1 MNISNFFIKRPIFAA
16 VISIIIFVIGAL
28 AYFRLPLSEYPEV
41 VPPTVVVRTSY
52 PGANPT
58 VIADTV
64 ASPLEQQINGVE
76 GMLYMFSQATADG
89 VMTLTITFGLGTD
102 LDKAQVQVQNRVSQ
116 ALPRLPQEVQRLGV
130 TTEKTSPD
138 LLMVVHLES
147 PDNRYDML
155 YLANLAILQ
164 VKDELGRLPGVGN
177 VQVFGA
183 GDFSMRVWLNPNKLA
198 SHNLTA
204 TDVVQAIR
212 EQNVQVAAGVLG
224 APPTNTGSTAFQL
237 LVNTQGRLTTEEEF
251 GNIIVRAAKNGQ
263 ITRIRDLGRVELGSS
278 TYALR
283 SLLDNKPAAALPISQ
298 RPGSNALETSQQ
310 VRDTMERLK
319 KSFPEGVDY
328 KIAYDPTVFVRE
340 SIQAVGHTFVEA
352 LILVVIVVLVFL
364 QTWRASVIPL
374 LALPVS
380 LIGTFS
386 IMLALGFSLN
396 TLSLFG
402 LVLAIGI
409 VVDDAIV
416 VVENVERNIALGLE
430 PHEATRRAMEEVSG
444 PIVAIALVL
453 CAVFVPTAFIVGLS
467 GQFYKQFAL
476 TIAISTVISAFN
488 SLTLSPALAAL
499 LLKSHDAKKDRF
511 TRAID
516 FAFGWFFK
524 LFNRFFGRAS
534 GGYGKLVT
542 HTLRSSVIAVVVY
555 AGLVGLTILGFS
567 RVPAGFVPT
576 QDKGYLVSFAQLPN
590 GATLDRTEDVIRKM
604 SDIALKHPGVQNA
617 VAFPGLSIN
626 GFTNSPNSGI
636 VFATLK
642 PSEERR
648 SPGLSAN
655 AIAADLNKQY
665 GSIQEAFIA
674 IFPPPPVQGLGT
686 VAGFKLYIEDRA
698 GMGLEPLY
706 KETTSTLQK
715 GNQTPGLIG
724 VFSSFDINVPQ
735 IDSHVDRE
743 KAKTYGIPLGDV
755 FDTMQVYLGSL
766 YVNDFNRFG
775 RTYQVNVQAES
786 PYRLQ
791 PEDISHLRTRNLAGE
806 MIPLGSVVTVK
817 PIFGPDRV
825 MHYNGFPAAE
835 INGAAAPGYS
845 TGQSESAI
853 AKVLDDQLP
862 NGMKYEWT
870 ELTYQ
875 KILAGNTMVYIFPLS
890 VFLVYLVLAAQYESW
905 SLPLVIILIVPMTL
919 FSAIAGVWLLNGDN
933 NVFTQISL
941 IVLVG
946 LACKN
951 AILIVEF
958 AREKQLQEGMNRV
971 DAVLEACRLRL
982 RPILMTSLAFTMGVI
997 PLVLSSGAGSEMRR
1011 AIGVA
1016 VFFGMLGVT
1025 AFGLVLTPVFYVVIQ
1040 RFVEG
1045 REIKKSPAS
1054 AGLRPSASVEA

>member
-1 MNISNFFIKRPIFAA
+1 
-16 VISIIIFVIGAL
+16 
-28 AYFRLPLSEYPEV
+28 
-41 VPPTVVVRTSY
+41 
-52 PGANPT
+52 
-58 VIADTV
+58 
-64 ASPLEQQINGVE
+64 
-76 GMLYMFSQATADG
+76 
-89 VMTLTITFGLGTD
+89 
-102 LDKAQVQVQNRVSQ
+102 
-116 ALPRLPQEVQRLGV
+116 
-130 TTEKTSPD
+130 
-138 LLMVVHLES
+138 
-147 PDNRYDML
+147 
-155 YLANLAILQ
+155 
-164 VKDELGRLPGVGN
+164 
-177 VQVFGA
+177 
-183 GDFSMRVWLNPNKLA
+183 
-198 SHNLTA
+198 
-204 TDVVQAIR
+204 
-212 EQNVQVAAGVLG
+212 
-224 APPTNTGSTAFQL
+224 
-237 LVNTQGRLTTEEEF
+237 
-251 GNIIVRAAKNGQ
+251 
-263 ITRIRDLGRVELGSS
+263 
-278 TYALR
+278 
-283 SLLDNKPAAALPISQ
+283 
-298 RPGSNALETSQQ
+298 
-310 VRDTMERLK
+310 
-319 KSFPEGVDY
+319 
-328 KIAYDPTVFVRE
+328 
-340 SIQAVGHTFVEA
+340 
-352 LILVVIVVLVFL
+352 
-364 QTWRASVIPL
+364 
-374 LALPVS
+374 
-380 LIGTFS
+380 
-386 IMLALGFSLN
+386 
-396 TLSLFG
+396 
-402 LVLAIGI
+402 
-409 VVDDAIV
+409 
-416 VVENVERNIALGLE
+416 
-430 PHEATRRAMEEVSG
+430 MEEVSG

-542 HTLRSSVIAVVVY
+542 HTLRSSVIAVVIY
-555 AGLVGLTILGFS
+555 AGLIGLTILGFS
-567 RVPAGFVPT
+567 RVPTGFVPT

-590 GATLDRTEDVIRKM
+590 GATLDRTEDVIRRM
-604 SDIALKHPGVQNA
+604 SDIAMKHPGVQNA

-642 PSEERR
+642 PSEERNR
-648 SPGLSAN
+648 PDLTAN

-686 VAGFKLYIEDRA
+686 VAGFKLYIEDRS
-698 GMGLEPLY
+698 GMGLESLY

-715 GNQTPGLIG
+715 GNQTPGLVG

-791 PEDISHLRTRNLAGE
+791 PEDIGHLRTRNLAGE
-806 MIPLGSVVTVK
+806 MIPLGSVVNVT

-835 INGAAAPGYS
+835 INGAAAPGFS
-845 TGQSESAI
+845 TGQSEGAI
-853 AKVLDDQLP
+853 AKVLNDQLP

-997 PLVLSSGAGSEMRR
+997 PLVLSTGAGSEMRR

-1025 AFGLVLTPVFYVVIQ
+1025 AFGLVLTPVFYVLVQ
-1040 RFVEG
+1040 RLVEG
-1045 REIKKSPAS
+1045 RENKKVAGRADLSPAT
-1054 AGLRPSASVEA
+1054 SVEA

>member
-58 VIADTV
+58 VIAETV

-283 SLLDNKPAAALPISQ
+283 SLLDNKPAAAIPISQ

-310 VRDTMERLK
+310 VRETMERLK

-328 KIAYDPTVFVRE
+328 KIVYDPTVFVRE
-340 SIQAVGHTFVEA
+340 SIRAVGHTFVEA

-364 QTWRASVIPL
+364 QTWRASIIPL

-380 LIGTFS
+380 LVGTFS

-416 VVENVERNIALGLE
+416 VVENVERNIALGHE

-467 GQFYKQFAL
+467 GEFYKQFAL

-499 LLKSHDAKKDRF
+499 LLKAHGAKKDRL

-516 FAFGWFFK
+516 FVLGWFFK

-542 HTLRSSVIAVVVY
+542 HTLRSSAIAVVVY

-567 RVPAGFVPT
+567 RVPTGFVPT
-576 QDKGYLVSFAQLPN
+576 QDKGYLVSLAQLPN
-590 GATLDRTEDVIRKM
+590 GATLDRTEDVIRRM
-604 SDIALKHPGVQNA
+604 SDIALKHPGVQSA

-636 VFATLK
+636 VFAILT
-642 PSEERR
+642 PSEERK
-648 SPGLSAN
+648 SPELSAN
-655 AIAADLNKQY
+655 GIAADLNKQY

-698 GMGLEPLY
+698 GMGLESLF

-715 GNQTPGLIG
+715 GNQTPGLAG

-817 PIFGPDRV
+817 PIYGPDRV

-835 INGAAAPGYS
+835 INGAAAPGFS
-845 TGQSESAI
+845 TGQSEGAI
-853 AKVLDDQLP
+853 AKVLNDQLP

-997 PLVLSSGAGSEMRR
+997 PLVLSTGAGSEMRR

-1025 AFGLVLTPVFYVVIQ
+1025 AFGLVLTPVFYVLVQ
-1040 RFVEG
+1040 RVVEG
-1045 REIKKSPAS
+1045 RESKKLVPSADLSPAT
-1054 AGLRPSASVEA
+1054 SVEA

>member
-1 MNISNFFIKRPIFAA
+1 MNISDFFIKRPIFAG

-138 LLMVVHLES
+138 LLMVVHMVS
-147 PDNRYDML
+147 PGNRYDML

-251 GNIIVRAAKNGQ
+251 SNIIVRAAKDGQ
-263 ITRIRDLGRVELGSS
+263 ITRIRDLGHVELGSS

-298 RPGSNALETSQQ
+298 RPGSNALETSRQ
-310 VRDTMERLK
+310 VRETMERLK

-328 KIAYDPTVFVRE
+328 RIAYDPTVFVRE
-340 SIQAVGHTFVEA
+340 SIQAVGHTFIEA
-352 LILVVIVVLVFL
+352 LILVVLVVLVFL

-380 LIGTFS
+380 LVGTFA
-386 IMLALGFSLN
+386 IMLLLGFSLN

-416 VVENVERNIALGLE
+416 VVENVERNIALGYE
-430 PHEATRRAMEEVSG
+430 PQEATRRAMHEVSG

-467 GQFYKQFAL
+467 GEFYKQFAL

-542 HTLRSSVIAVVVY
+542 HTLRSTVIAVVVY
-555 AGLVGLTILGFS
+555 GGLIGLTILGFS

-590 GATLDRTEDVIRKM
+590 GATLDRTEDVIRRM
-604 SDIALKHPGVQNA
+604 SEIALKHPGVQNA

-642 PSEERR
+642 PSEERI
-648 SPGLSAN
+648 SPELSAN

-698 GMGLEPLY
+698 GLGLESLY
-706 KETTSTLQK
+706 KETTSTLQT
-715 GNQTPGLIG
+715 GNQTPGLTG

-786 PYRLQ
+786 PYRLE

-806 MIPLGSVVTVK
+806 MVPLGSVVKIK
-817 PIFGPDRV
+817 PIYGPDRV

-845 TGQSESAI
+845 TGQSEGAI
-853 AKVLDDQLP
+853 AKVLDAQLP

-919 FSAIAGVWLLNGDN
+919 FSAIAGVWLLKGDN

-982 RPILMTSLAFTMGVI
+982 RPILMTSLAFTMGVV
-997 PLVLSSGAGSEMRR
+997 PLVLSTGAGSEMRR

-1025 AFGLVLTPVFYVVIQ
+1025 AFGLVLTPVFYVLVQ
-1040 RFVEG
+1040 RLVEG
-1045 REIKKSPAS
+1045 RENKKLAAGAGLSSSAS
-1054 AGLRPSASVEA
+1054 AEA

>member
-16 VISIIIFVIGAL
+16 VTSIIIFVIGAL

-58 VIADTV
+58 VIANTV

-183 GDFSMRVWLNPNKLA
+183 GDFSMRVWLNPNNLA

-251 GNIIVRAAKNGQ
+251 GNIIVRAAKDGQ

-310 VRDTMERLK
+310 VRETMERLK

-328 KIAYDPTVFVRE
+328 KIVYDPTVFVRE

-364 QTWRASVIPL
+364 QTWRASIIPL

-386 IMLALGFSLN
+386 VMLALGFSLN

-416 VVENVERNIALGLE
+416 VVENVERNIALGRE
-430 PHEATRRAMEEVSG
+430 PREATRRAMEEVSG

-499 LLKSHDAKKDRF
+499 LLKAHDAKKDRF

-555 AGLVGLTILGFS
+555 AGLIGLTLFGFS

-590 GATLDRTEDVIRKM
+590 GATLDRTEDVIRRM

-636 VFATLK
+636 VFAILK
-642 PSEERR
+642 PSEERQ
-648 SPGLSAN
+648 SPELSAN

-686 VAGFKLYIEDRA
+686 VAGFKLYIEDRS
-698 GMGLEPLY
+698 GMGLESLY

-791 PEDISHLRTRNLAGE
+791 PEDISHLKTRNLAGE
-806 MIPLGSVVTVK
+806 MIPLGSVVNVK
-817 PIFGPDRV
+817 PIYGPDRV

-845 TGQSESAI
+845 TGQSETAI

-982 RPILMTSLAFTMGVI
+982 RPILMTSLAFTMGVV
-997 PLVLSSGAGSEMRR
+997 PLVLSTGAGSEMRR

-1025 AFGLVLTPVFYVVIQ
+1025 AFGLVLTPVFYVLVQ

-1045 REIKKSPAS
+1045 REPKKSTTS
-1054 AGLRPSASVEA
+1054 AGLSSSASAEA